1 MALYLGKE
9 KVKICLGGVI
19 CRLNIPSNDDKA
31 DNGVILLSSDNHI
44 LKDIDGTLLLTKETD

>member
-19 CRLNIPSNDDKA
+19 CRLSIPSNNKNE
-31 DNGVILLSSDNHI
+31 NGITLMSSDNYV
-44 LKDIDGTLLLTKETD
+44 LKDSDGVLLLAKELD

>member
-19 CRLNIPSNDDKA
+19 CRLNIPSNDKA
-31 DNGVILLSSDNHI
+31 DNSVMLLSSDNHV